1 MTKPARSLGRSAHV
15 QHGAAIAHA
24 CAARPAGSRDASAL
38 LAAFGD
44 RVSEPL
50 GTGSQSGFEPGLR
63 GAATSASGFLFPW
76 AGGDNETVSENAK
89 GPRLTFHSPYSGILN
104 CDVN

>member
-50 GTGSQSGFEPGLR
+50 GTGSRSGFEPGLR

-76 AGGDNETVSENAK
+76 AGGDNETFRKRE
-89 GPRLTFHSPYSGILN
+89 RTTFDIPFTLFW
-104 CDVN
+104 DFKL